1 MEITSEKLKARLAGL
16 HKGLEDIQEELR
28 VTSGAVQ
35 ECEYWLGV
43 FEQQDPVEQSDGT
56 HK

>member
-16 HKGLEDIQEELR
+16 HKGLEDIKEELR

-43 FEQQDPVEQSDGT
+43 FEKPDPVEQSHGT
-56 HK
+56 NQ

>member
-1 MEITSEKLKARLAGL
+1 MEITSEKLKARLDGL
-16 HKGLEDIQEELR
+16 RKGMEDIKEELR

-35 ECEYWLGV
+35 ECEYWLGI
-43 FEQQDPVEQSDGT
+43 FEKQEPAEKSNGT